1 MKLAAIREVVRD
13 AKGGARTI
21 GALFEVCAADL
32 ALGRALA
39 TGDRLAV
46 RAGLAGLAKAAGW
59 PPLGARSLSWLTT

>member
-32 ALGRALA
+32 ALDRALA
-39 TGDRLAV
+39 AGDRLAV
-46 RAGLAGLAKAAGW
+46 RAGLARLARAAGW
-59 PPLGARSLSWLTT
+59 RPLDARSLSWLTS